1 MRVMLDTNI
10 FISAIFFPTASTWH
24 FLSVLSNNAT
34 IVLCDYI
41 ITEIRRINQKKFANK
56 NIDFD
61 AFLLN
66 LPHEMVST
74 SFAETIEEMPKI
86 RDPKDS
92 PILATAIAENVDV
105 LVSGD
110 KDFLVLD
117 IPKPRI
123 MNMSDFINEYEKGT
137 CS

>member
-1 MRVMLDTNI
+1 MRVMLDTKI
-10 FISAIFFPTASTWH
+10 FISAIFFPTASTWR

-41 ITEIRRINQKKFANK
+41 ITEIRRINQKKFANR
-56 NIDFD
+56 NIDLD
-61 AFLLN
+61 SFLLK

-74 SFAETIEEMPKI
+74 RLAEFIEGIPEIP
-86 RDPKDS
+86 DPKDS

-123 MNMSDFINEYEKGT
+123 MTMSDFVSEYEKET

>member
-10 FISAIFFPTASTWH
+10 LISALFFPSTATWK
-24 FLSVLSNNAT
+24 FFSVLSNTSNV
-34 IVLCDYI
+34 VLCEYI
-41 ITEIRRINQKKFANK
+41 TTELKRVAQKKFANRK
-56 NIDFD
+56 AVVD
-61 AFLLN
+61 AFLEEFPYTL
-66 LPHEMVST
+66 VQT
-74 SFAETIEEMPKI
+74 RYAEDIETAPYI
-86 RDPKDS
+86 RDSKDS

-117 IPKPRI
+117 IHKPRI
-123 MNMSDFINEYEKGT
+123 MNMSDFINEYGKT